1 MRLFIASGFSEQVTE
16 QVKQLQ
22 AFAAPRFGK
31 AVKWAEPENLHLTY
45 VFLGEVPEAMAP
57 AAARG
62 VERSAGLFKC
72 LPVRLNGL
80 GAFPALDKPRVLW
93 LGLAEERPGTL
104 KELALKLSEALAAEG
119 FMFEFK
125 FEPHLT
131 IGRVKARL
139 DPALT
144 GELRRKAAEL
154 DGKSVISSVEV
165 IESRLA
171 GAGPSYKNLSSSRLL
186 QTLPD
191 SP

>member
-1 MRLFIASGFSEQVTE
+1 MRLFIASGFSQQLTE
-16 QVKQLQ
+16 RVKELQ

-31 AVKWAEPENLHLTY
+31 AVKWVEPENLHLTY

-62 VERSAGLFKC
+62 VERAAGLFQR

-131 IGRVKARL
+131 IGRVKTRL
-139 DPALT
+139 APALT
-144 GELRRKAAEL
+144 GELGRKAAGLEAQ
-154 DGKSVISSVEV
+154 SVIGSGEV
-165 IESRLA
+165 IESRLTGSA
-171 GAGPSYKNLSSSRLL
+171 PRYSTLYSGRLR
-186 QTLPD
+186 
-191 SP
+191 